1 MAQSKALAVN
11 QVEGVTIYRAL
22 KSQTLSN
29 VLDSFSFKS
38 LSTPGREKS
47 LFTLFKWERPL
58 VPRRDL
64 SLKMFE
70 ELEVL
75 NRGFLSLKCSLCVRG
90 YLNVLWEEGQNLSFS
105 SSGEGPLT
113 SALPLILR
121 WSLCVPACPAGMFKA
136 SQEAEGCSHC
146 PSNSR
151 SPSEASPICTCRT
164 GYYRA
169 DFDPPEV
176 ACTSKCLVKALG

>member
-1 MAQSKALAVN
+1 MSLL
-11 QVEGVTIYRAL
+11 GG
-22 KSQTLSN
+22 QT
-29 VLDSFSFKS
+29 
-38 LSTPGREKS
+38 
-47 LFTLFKWERPL
+47 
-58 VPRRDL
+58 
-64 SLKMFE
+64 
-70 ELEVL
+70 
-75 NRGFLSLKCSLCVRG
+75 
-90 YLNVLWEEGQNLSFS
+90 LSFS
-105 SSGEGPLT
+105 SAREGPLT
-113 SALPLILR
+113 AIRPLILR

-176 ACTSKCLVKALG
+176 ACTSKCIVKALGWGVWFADSARDGPGAEETKTPFSNCCTKQKCSLRC

>member
-1 MAQSKALAVN
+1 M
-11 QVEGVTIYRAL
+11 
-22 KSQTLSN
+22 
-29 VLDSFSFKS
+29 SFS
-38 LSTPGREKS
+38 G
-47 LFTLFKWERPL
+47 
-58 VPRRDL
+58 
-64 SLKMFE
+64 
-70 ELEVL
+70 
-75 NRGFLSLKCSLCVRG
+75 
-90 YLNVLWEEGQNLSFS
+90 GQDLSFS
-105 SSGEGPLT
+105 TSKEGLLT
-113 SALPLILR
+113 ATLSLILR

-176 ACTSKCLVKALG
+176 ACTSKCLVRTLGCGVWFPDSASGGSGTGKTKMPGCAVQKRNAGCGAEVDSSWAV

>member
-1 MAQSKALAVN
+1 M
-11 QVEGVTIYRAL
+11 
-22 KSQTLSN
+22 
-29 VLDSFSFKS
+29 SFS
-38 LSTPGREKS
+38 
-47 LFTLFKWERPL
+47 
-58 VPRRDL
+58 
-64 SLKMFE
+64 
-70 ELEVL
+70 
-75 NRGFLSLKCSLCVRG
+75 RG
-90 YLNVLWEEGQNLSFS
+90 QDLSFS
-105 SSGEGPLT
+105 ISKKGLLT
-113 SALPLILR
+113 ATLPLILR

-176 ACTSKCLVKALG
+176 ACTSKCLVRTLRCGVWFPDSASGGQGRLKHQIAVQSRNADCGAEADSSWAGHAEPLCLIAQDQDYYVLSYLLLSNGRVLGCLNGVVS